1 MRSPSFIVSNITKT
15 SAKVVIT
22 ENKDSCYIR
31 VFIRENYSGSPA
43 VVDEWIGE
51 VPANEGKTY
60 YVFEPGTE
68 YLVNI
73 SYNTTQSSVGATWV
87 GAQTF
92 TTLDEPIEATFT
104 VGGARVSGFTVFF
117 QDNDNCFLSVLVKN
131 SSGTIVKDIDISK
144 GAVSETLYGLSP
156 STTYTVQVWAG
167 RTSGEYTVN
176 LGTKSI
182 TTLGTTPLP
191 SASLA
196 GAEEYELAFSISN
209 PQRYDV
215 TLMLFQ
221 GDTVVE
227 TASLGNRAE
236 GTRRFI
242 GLTSRTWYTL
252 RVYAST
258 VKGMVGDLAD
268 TISARTLGKTGIT
281 ACIGVNGVAK
291 TATPYV
297 VTLVNGVPVWK
308 PYIPKI
314 GI

>member
-1 MRSPSFIVSNITKT
+1 MRSPSFTVRNITKT

-22 ENKDSCYIR
+22 KNQDSCYIR

-43 VVDEWIGE
+43 IVDEWIGV
-51 VPANEGKTY
+51 VPAGEGKTY

-73 SYNTTQSSVGATWV
+73 SYNTTQSSVGAKWV
-87 GAQTF
+87 GAQSF
-92 TTLDEPIEATFT
+92 MTLDEPIEATFT

-117 QDNDNCFLSVLVKN
+117 QNNDNCFLRVLVRN
-131 SSGTIVKDIDISK
+131 SSGTVVKDIDISK

-156 STTYTVQVWAG
+156 STTYTVRVWAG
-167 RTSGEYTVN
+167 RTSSEYTVN

-182 TTLGTTPLP
+182 TTLATTPLP
-191 SASLA
+191 NASLA

-227 TASLGNRAE
+227 TASLGNRAK

-242 GLTSRTWYTL
+242 GLTRKTWYTL

-258 VKGMVGDLAD
+258 VKGKVGDLAD
-268 TISARTLGKTGIT
+268 TISARTLGKTGVT

>member
-1 MRSPSFIVSNITKT
+1 MRSPSFTVHNITKT

-22 ENKDSCYIR
+22 ENKDGCYIR

-43 VVDEWIGE
+43 VVDEWIGV
-51 VPANEGKTY
+51 VPAGEGKTY

-73 SYNTTQSSVGATWV
+73 SYNTTQSSVDAEWV
-87 GAQTF
+87 GAQSF
-92 TTLDEPIEATFT
+92 MTLDEPIEATFT

-117 QDNDNCFLSVLVKN
+117 QDNDNCFLRVLVKN

-156 STTYTVQVWAG
+156 SATYTVQVWAG

-182 TTLGTTPLP
+182 TTLATTPLP

-242 GLTSRTWYTL
+242 GLTRRTWYTL

-258 VKGMVGDLAD
+258 VQGKVGDLAD
-268 TISARTLGKTGIT
+268 TISARTLGKTGVT